1 MAAIRP
7 GDIIAED
14 SLLSALSKSSSSEY
28 TFTSWLNS
36 LDVILVLGG
45 GVPLA
50 PLEPPVYVQRR
61 CDVVAEL
68 LDMLGKSDNEAPLP
82 NVLCLSAGT
91 AHLPQYI
98 MPVDGLRK

>member
-7 GDIIAED
+7 GDIIDED
-14 SLLSALSKSSSSEY
+14 SLLSALSKSNSSEY
-28 TFTSWLNS
+28 TSWLNS

-68 LDMLGKSDNEAPLP
+68 LGMLGKSDNKAALP

-98 MPVDGLRK
+98 LPVDGLRE